1 MPGLT
6 SRTLLYLLAGLVLV
20 AWVGLIW
27 GWPRL
32 AGRGAGRIALRATA
46 LAVAQATMLSLI
58 LVAANRAGNFY
69 SSWSDLLGRYSG
81 GGRLTALHES
91 RARSASA
98 ITVLGATA
106 IRVPGRPRDTAVLER
121 VRVHGQISG
130 ITMTAHVY
138 LPPGYT
144 RGARAGTRY
153 PVVVAISSAAGS
165 RTSPYGSARLAASAT
180 REILAGRMR
189 PSILVTLRPGPGTD
203 RGCVNVPGGPQAA
216 AFLTQDLPAAIST
229 SYRVAVRPGG
239 WGLLADA
246 SGGYCA
252 LATTLTSAAIFGAA
266 ALPPAGYQAPPG
278 PPVVPHSPQFARQDN
293 LLWLARHDPPQPVS
307 VLFTGTTR
315 AAAPFLALARAPMR
329 AASTPLATGPWPL
342 AHVLDWLGRA
352 LGPGQV
358 RA

>member
-138 LPPGYT
+138 LPPGYA

-203 RGCVNVPGGPQAA
+203 RGCVNVPGGP
-216 AFLTQDLPAAIST
+216 
-229 SYRVAVRPGG
+229 
-239 WGLLADA
+239 
-246 SGGYCA
+246 
-252 LATTLTSAAIFGAA
+252 
-266 ALPPAGYQAPPG
+266 
-278 PPVVPHSPQFARQDN
+278 
-293 LLWLARHDPPQPVS
+293 
-307 VLFTGTTR
+307 
-315 AAAPFLALARAPMR
+315 
-329 AASTPLATGPWPL
+329 
-342 AHVLDWLGRA
+342 
-352 LGPGQV
+352 
-358 RA
+358 